1 MQAQWQRQLE
11 RDGYVELPAI
21 FDATAV
27 DRITEELS
35 AALASAAAEGSA
47 LCSETGVLYAARN
60 VLELGPRAASVWRGP
75 RLFDALRVALGPDFG
90 LVRALYFDKPPGL
103 SWTLPC
109 HQDVVIAVRDNRL
122 PSERFTKPTRKAG
135 VPHVEA
141 PPEVLENMLTAR
153 IHLDEVTDEN
163 GPLRVVP
170 GTHRGGEPF
179 TGEGVAARTLH
190 AARGD
195 VLLMRP
201 LLAHGSVKAAP
212 DTVRHRRVLHL
223 EFAASPALADGY
235 AWHDFIAASNSTQI
249 IAQAD

>member
-60 VLELGPRAASVWRGP
+60 VLELWPRAASVWRVP

-122 PSERFTKPTRKAG
+122 PSERFT
-135 VPHVEA
+135 
-141 PPEVLENMLTAR
+141 MLTAR